1 MKDFGPGLYQY
12 CFGLYLDEELEV
24 TTDERHY
31 YRSKMEVRNS
41 EGNLEKYY
49 RRGITSTQTSEI
61 IGSVLC
67 VLSQPSMAYRS

>member
-41 EGNLEKYY
+41 EGNLEK
-49 RRGITSTQTSEI
+49 
-61 IGSVLC
+61 
-67 VLSQPSMAYRS
+67 